1 MRQKASVD
9 EAAATSA
16 TTNGT
21 SISRRTATARG
32 GVGRRLEVKRC
43 SAGEQEQQARR
54 STEPW
59 RARTR
64 GTKERAGS
72 MMRAAGAGKQV
83 ERARKLGSPLAV

>member
-16 TTNGT
+16 TTKAGT

-32 GVGRRLEVKRC
+32 GVGRRLEVKQC
-43 SAGEQEQQARR
+43 SAGEQETQARR
-54 STEPW
+54 STEAW

-72 MMRAAGAGKQV
+72 MMRAAAGRRGGNSAPRWLYS
-83 ERARKLGSPLAV
+83 EC